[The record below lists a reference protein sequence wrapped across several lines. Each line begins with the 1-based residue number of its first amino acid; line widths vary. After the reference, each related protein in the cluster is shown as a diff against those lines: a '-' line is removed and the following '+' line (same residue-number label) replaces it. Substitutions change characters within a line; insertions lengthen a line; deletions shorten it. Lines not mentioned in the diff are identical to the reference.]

1 MGSIRQSRIEGVI
14 LEELSVYFQRNARE
28 ICLGSM
34 VSVTVVRVTSDLS
47 LARCYISIFAG
58 PDKNE
63 VLESIREIKSGNVA
77 RRTIIDVPSEIKRV
91 REKLDVSQAEFAEMI
106 GISKRTLQEWEQ
118 GRCKPTGAALKLL
131 MIARRHPEVLHA

>member
-1 MGSIRQSRIEGVI
+1 MKK
-14 LEELSVYFQRNARE
+14 RN
-28 ICLGSM
+28 IGQ
-34 VSVTVVRVTSDLS
+34 
-47 LARCYISIFAG
+47 
-58 PDKNE
+58 E

-77 RRTIIDVPSEIKRV
+77 RRTIIDVPSEIKGI